1 MEVFHVKKLLNDLRF
16 IFTALQVCSVIAI
29 LVGFWTIWLVWPQ
42 NHLHFRVLF
51 LTELAL
57 WCVMWIDF
65 LRMCGRLKREP
76 TAFTERNA
84 KSILLIA
91 ICCGLTGLMLTAE
104 MMAELAGLIQLMG
117 YGFLMSGY
125 LFSPLVC
132 FGVMIVA
139 LVLHRLLRSA
149 IALQQDSDLTI

>member
-1 MEVFHVKKLLNDLRF
+1 MKKLLNNLRF

-29 LVGFWTIWLVWPQ
+29 LAGFWTIWLVWPQ
-42 NHLHFRVLF
+42 HHLVGQYLF

-57 WCVMWIDF
+57 WCVIWIAF

-84 KSILLIA
+84 KTILLIA
-91 ICCGLTGLMLTAE
+91 VCCGLTGLLMTTE
-104 MMAELAGLIQLMG
+104 MIVELAGLIQLMG
-117 YGFLMSGY
+117 YGFLMSTY
-125 LFSPLVC
+125 LFSPLIV
-132 FGVMIVA
+132 FGVMAIA